1 MIFGHVVLQ
10 LQQEEEQ
17 HILIG
22 FGDYY
27 FVSCLH
33 LVNGDAD
40 KDDQDDGYCG
50 GQHADGF

>member
-22 FGDYY
+22 FGDY